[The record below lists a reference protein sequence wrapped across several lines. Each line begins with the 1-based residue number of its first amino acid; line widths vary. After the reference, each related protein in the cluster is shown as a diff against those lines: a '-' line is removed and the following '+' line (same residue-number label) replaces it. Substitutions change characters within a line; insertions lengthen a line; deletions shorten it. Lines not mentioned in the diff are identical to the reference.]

1 VFVRA
6 GSYATAR
13 INVMK
18 INNIFHRG
26 ERDVSILT
34 PPYVIAEAGVNH
46 EGDMSIARRLI
57 DEAAEAGAHAIKFQT
72 YKASTLASKN
82 SPSYW
87 DTTKEPTKSQ
97 FELFSKYDKFWK
109 PEFEELKKQCDIVE
123 IEFMSTPFDLESAN
137 FLSDLVDVFKIS
149 SSDITNK
156 PFIKNIAAFGKPIIL
171 STGASSCEEISE
183 ALDWVGL
190 EKIPVALLHCVLNYP
205 TLDGD
210 AHLGM
215 ILGLRKKFP
224 NAIVGYS
231 DHTMPGNMKNLEIAT
246 LLGAQILEKHF
257 THDKS
262 LQGNDHYHAMDK
274 NDLRVF
280 FSRIRDVQAVMGQE
294 EKDILDVEQS
304 ARLNARRSLV
314 ARRRITQGS
323 SVSEADLTWKRPA
336 HGVSP
341 KYIDEVVGR
350 ISSVTIEEDDIIT
363 WDMLN

>member
-1 VFVRA
+1 
-6 GSYATAR
+6 
-13 INVMK
+13 MK
-18 INNIFHRG
+18 INDIFYG
-26 ERDVSILT
+26 VERDNSILI

-46 EGDMSIARRLI
+46 EGDMSLARRLI
-57 DEAAEAGAHAIKFQT
+57 DEAAEAGANAIKFQT
-72 YKASTLASKN
+72 YKAGMLASKN

-109 PEFEELKKQCDIVE
+109 PEFEELKKQCDIVD
-123 IEFMSTPFDLESAN
+123 IEFMSTPFDLESAC

-156 PFIKNIAAFGKPIIL
+156 PFIKTIAGYGKPIIL
-171 STGASSCEEISE
+171 STGASSNDEISE
-183 ALDWVGL
+183 ALEWIGL
-190 EKIPVALLHCVLNYP
+190 GKIPVALLHCVLNYP

-210 AHLGM
+210 SHLGM
-215 ILGLRKKFP
+215 ILGLRKQFP
-224 NAIVGYS
+224 NVIVGYS

-246 LLGAQILEKHF
+246 LLGAQIIEKHF

-262 LQGNDHYHAMDK
+262 LPGNDHYHAMDK
-274 NDLRVF
+274 NDLRAF
-280 FSRIRDVQAVMGQE
+280 FTRIEGVQAIIGQQ
-294 EKDILDVEQS
+294 EKEILDIEQS

-314 ARRRITQGS
+314 ARRQITQGS
-323 SVSEADLTWKRPA
+323 AVSEADLTWKRPA

-341 KYIDEVVGR
+341 KYFDEVVGR
-350 ISSVTIEEDDIIT
+350 IAAVTIEEDDIIT

>member
-1 VFVRA
+1 
-6 GSYATAR
+6 
-13 INVMK
+13 MK
-18 INNIFHRG
+18 INDIFYG
-26 ERDVSILT
+26 VERDNSILI

-57 DEAAEAGAHAIKFQT
+57 NEAAEAGAHAIKFQT
-72 YKASTLASKN
+72 YKAGMLASKD

-97 FELFSKYDKFWK
+97 FDLFSKYDKFWK
-109 PEFEELKKQCDIVE
+109 PEFEELKKQCDTVG
-123 IEFMSTPFDLESAN
+123 IEFMSTPFDLESAR

-156 PFIKNIAAFGKPIIL
+156 PFIKNIAAYGKPIIL
-171 STGASSCEEISE
+171 STGASNCDEIAE
-183 ALDWVGL
+183 ALEWIGL
-190 EKIPVALLHCVLNYP
+190 ENIPVALLHCVLNYP
-205 TLDGD
+205 TLDND

-224 NAIVGYS
+224 NVIVGYS

-257 THDKS
+257 THDKT

-274 NDLRVF
+274 NDLRAF
-280 FSRIRDVQAVMGQE
+280 FTRIQNVQTVIGQE
-294 EKDILDVEQS
+294 EKATLDIEQS

-314 ARRRITQGS
+314 AWRRITQGS
-323 SVSEADLTWKRPA
+323 PVSKADLTWKRPA

-350 ISSVTIEEDDIIT
+350 IAAVTIEEDDIIT

>member
-1 VFVRA
+1 
-6 GSYATAR
+6 
-13 INVMK
+13 MK
-18 INNIFHRG
+18 INDIFYG
-26 ERDVSILT
+26 VERDSSILI

-57 DEAAEAGAHAIKFQT
+57 DEAAEAGANAIKFQT
-72 YKASTLASKN
+72 YKAGMLASKN

-109 PEFEELKKQCDIVE
+109 PEYEELKKQCDIVD
-123 IEFMSTPFDLESAN
+123 IEFMSTPFDLESAC

-156 PFIKNIAAFGKPIIL
+156 PFIKTIAGYGKPIIL
-171 STGASSCEEISE
+171 STGASSNDEISE
-183 ALDWVGL
+183 ALEWIGL
-190 EKIPVALLHCVLNYP
+190 GKIPVALLHCVLNYP

-210 AHLGM
+210 SHLGM
-215 ILGLRKKFP
+215 ILGLRKQFP
-224 NAIVGYS
+224 NVIVGYS

-246 LLGAQILEKHF
+246 LLGAQIIEKHF

-274 NDLRVF
+274 NDLRAF
-280 FSRIRDVQAVMGQE
+280 FTRIEGVQAIIGQQ
-294 EKDILDVEQS
+294 EKEILDIEQS

-314 ARRRITQGS
+314 ARRQITQGS
-323 SVSEADLTWKRPA
+323 AVSEADLTWKRPA

-341 KYIDEVVGR
+341 KYFDEVVGR
-350 ISSVTIEEDDIIT
+350 IAAVTIEEDDIIT

>member
-1 VFVRA
+1 
-6 GSYATAR
+6 
-13 INVMK
+13 MK
-18 INNIFHRG
+18 INDIFYG
-26 ERDVSILT
+26 VERDSSILI

-46 EGDMSIARRLI
+46 EGDMSLARRLI
-57 DEAAEAGAHAIKFQT
+57 DEAAEAGANAIKFQT
-72 YKASTLASKN
+72 YKAGMLASKN

-109 PEFEELKKQCDIVE
+109 PEFEELKKQCDIVD
-123 IEFMSTPFDLESAN
+123 IEFMSTPFDLESAC

-156 PFIKNIAAFGKPIIL
+156 PFIKTIAGYGKPIIL
-171 STGASSCEEISE
+171 STGASSNDEISE
-183 ALDWVGL
+183 ALEWIGL
-190 EKIPVALLHCVLNYP
+190 GKIPVALLHCVLNYP

-210 AHLGM
+210 SHLGM
-215 ILGLRKKFP
+215 ILGLRKQFP
-224 NAIVGYS
+224 NVIVGYS

-246 LLGAQILEKHF
+246 LLGAQIIEKHF

-262 LQGNDHYHAMDK
+262 LPGNDHYHAMDK
-274 NDLRVF
+274 NDLRAF
-280 FSRIRDVQAVMGQE
+280 FTRIEGVQAIIGQQ
-294 EKDILDVEQS
+294 EKEILDIEQS

-314 ARRRITQGS
+314 ARRQITQGS
-323 SVSEADLTWKRPA
+323 AVSEADLTWKRPA

-341 KYIDEVVGR
+341 KYFDEVVGR
-350 ISSVTIEEDDIIT
+350 IAAVTIEEDDIIT

>member
-1 VFVRA
+1 
-6 GSYATAR
+6 
-13 INVMK
+13 MK
-18 INNIFHRG
+18 INDIFSG
-26 ERDVSILT
+26 VERDNSILI

-46 EGDMSIARRLI
+46 EGDMSLARRLI
-57 DEAAEAGAHAIKFQT
+57 DEAAEAGANAIKFQT
-72 YKASTLASKN
+72 YKAGMLASKN

-109 PEFEELKKQCDIVE
+109 PEFEELKKQCDIVD
-123 IEFMSTPFDLESAN
+123 IEFMSTPFDLESAC

-156 PFIKNIAAFGKPIIL
+156 PFIKTIAGYGKPIIL
-171 STGASSCEEISE
+171 STGASSNDEISE
-183 ALDWVGL
+183 ALEWIGL
-190 EKIPVALLHCVLNYP
+190 GKIPVALLHCVLNYP

-210 AHLGM
+210 SHLGM
-215 ILGLRKKFP
+215 ILGLRKQFP
-224 NAIVGYS
+224 NVIVGYS

-246 LLGAQILEKHF
+246 LLGAQIIEKHF

-262 LQGNDHYHAMDK
+262 LPGNDHYHAMDK
-274 NDLRVF
+274 NDLRAF
-280 FSRIRDVQAVMGQE
+280 FTRIEGVQAIIGQQ
-294 EKDILDVEQS
+294 EKEILDIEQS

-314 ARRRITQGS
+314 ARRQITQGS
-323 SVSEADLTWKRPA
+323 AVSEADLTWKRPA

-341 KYIDEVVGR
+341 KYFDEVVGR
-350 ISSVTIEEDDIIT
+350 IAAVTIEEDDIIT

>member
-1 VFVRA
+1 
-6 GSYATAR
+6 
-13 INVMK
+13 MK
-18 INNIFHRG
+18 INDIFSG
-26 ERDVSILT
+26 VERDNSILI

-46 EGDMSIARRLI
+46 EGDMSLARRLI
-57 DEAAEAGAHAIKFQT
+57 DEAAEAGANAIKFQT
-72 YKASTLASKN
+72 YKAGMLASKN

-109 PEFEELKKQCDIVE
+109 PEFEELKKQCDIVD
-123 IEFMSTPFDLESAN
+123 IEFMSTPFDLESAC

-156 PFIKNIAAFGKPIIL
+156 PFIKTIAGYGKPIIL
-171 STGASSCEEISE
+171 STGASSNDEISE
-183 ALDWVGL
+183 ALEWIGL
-190 EKIPVALLHCVLNYP
+190 GKIPVALLHCVLNYP

-210 AHLGM
+210 SHLGM
-215 ILGLRKKFP
+215 ILGLRKQFP
-224 NAIVGYS
+224 NVIVGYS

-246 LLGAQILEKHF
+246 LLGAQIIEKHF

-274 NDLRVF
+274 NDLRAF
-280 FSRIRDVQAVMGQE
+280 FTRIEGVQAIIGQQ
-294 EKDILDVEQS
+294 EKKILDIEQS

-314 ARRRITQGS
+314 ARRQITQGS
-323 SVSEADLTWKRPA
+323 AVSEADLTWKRPA

-341 KYIDEVVGR
+341 KYFDEVVGR
-350 ISSVTIEEDDIIT
+350 IAAVTIEEDDIIT

>member
-1 VFVRA
+1 
-6 GSYATAR
+6 
-13 INVMK
+13 MK
-18 INNIFHRG
+18 INDIFYG
-26 ERDVSILT
+26 VERDSSILI

-46 EGDMSIARRLI
+46 EGDMSLARRLI
-57 DEAAEAGAHAIKFQT
+57 DEAAEAGANAIKFQT
-72 YKASTLASKN
+72 YKAGMLASKN

-109 PEFEELKKQCDIVE
+109 PEFEELKKQCDIVD
-123 IEFMSTPFDLESAN
+123 IEFMSTPFDLESAC

-156 PFIKNIAAFGKPIIL
+156 PFIKTIAGYGKPIIL
-171 STGASSCEEISE
+171 STGASSNDEISE
-183 ALDWVGL
+183 ALEWIGL
-190 EKIPVALLHCVLNYP
+190 GKIPVALLHCVLNYP

-210 AHLGM
+210 SHLGM
-215 ILGLRKKFP
+215 ILGLRKQFP
-224 NAIVGYS
+224 NVIVGYS

-246 LLGAQILEKHF
+246 LLGAQIIEKHF

-274 NDLRVF
+274 NDLRAF
-280 FSRIRDVQAVMGQE
+280 FTRIEGVQAIIGQQ
-294 EKDILDVEQS
+294 EKEILDIEQS

-314 ARRRITQGS
+314 ARRQITQGS
-323 SVSEADLTWKRPA
+323 AVSEADLTWKRPA

-341 KYIDEVVGR
+341 KYFDEVVGR
-350 ISSVTIEEDDIIT
+350 IAAVTIEEDDIIT

>member
-1 VFVRA
+1 
-6 GSYATAR
+6 
-13 INVMK
+13 MK
-18 INNIFHRG
+18 INDIFYGVQRNS
-26 ERDVSILT
+26 SILT

-46 EGDMSIARRLI
+46 EGDMGIARRLI
-57 DEAAEAGAHAIKFQT
+57 DEAAEAGANAIKFQT
-72 YKASTLASKN
+72 YKAGMLASKN

-97 FELFSKYDKFWK
+97 FELFSKFDKFWK
-109 PEFEELKKQCDIVE
+109 PEYEELKKQCDIVG

-156 PFIKNIAAFGKPIIL
+156 PFIKNIAAYGKPVIL
-171 STGASSCEEISE
+171 STGASSSDEISE
-183 ALDWVGL
+183 ALEWIGL
-190 EKIPVALLHCVLNYP
+190 GKLPVAILHCVLNYP

-210 AHLGM
+210 SNLGM
-215 ILGLRKKFP
+215 ILGLRKQFP
-224 NAIVGYS
+224 NVIVGYS
-231 DHTMPGNMKNLEIAT
+231 DHTMPGDMKNLEIAT
-246 LLGAQILEKHF
+246 LLGAQIIEKHF

-274 NDLRVF
+274 TDLRTF
-280 FSRIRDVQAVMGQE
+280 FTRIGAVQAIIGQE
-294 EKDILDVEQS
+294 EKDILDIEQS

-350 ISSVTIEEDDIIT
+350 IAAVTIEEDDIIT

>member
-1 VFVRA
+1 
-6 GSYATAR
+6 
-13 INVMK
+13 MK
-18 INNIFHRG
+18 INDIFYGVQRNS
-26 ERDVSILT
+26 SILT

-46 EGDMSIARRLI
+46 EGDMGIARRLI
-57 DEAAEAGAHAIKFQT
+57 DEAAEAGANAIKFQT
-72 YKASTLASKN
+72 YKAGMLASKN

-97 FELFSKYDKFWK
+97 FELFSKFDKFWK
-109 PEFEELKKQCDIVE
+109 PEYEELKKQCDIVG

-156 PFIKNIAAFGKPIIL
+156 PFIKNIAAYGKPVIL
-171 STGASSCEEISE
+171 STGASSSDEISE
-183 ALDWVGL
+183 ALEWIGL
-190 EKIPVALLHCVLNYP
+190 GKLPVAILHCVLNYP

-210 AHLGM
+210 SNLGM
-215 ILGLRKKFP
+215 ILGLRKQFP
-224 NAIVGYS
+224 NVIVGYS
-231 DHTMPGNMKNLEIAT
+231 DHTMPGDMKNLEIAT
-246 LLGAQILEKHF
+246 LLGAQIIEKHF
-257 THDKS
+257 THDKT

-274 NDLRVF
+274 NDLRAF
-280 FSRIRDVQAVMGQE
+280 FTRIKDVQAIIGQE
-294 EKDILDVEQS
+294 AKQILEIEKL

-314 ARRRITQGS
+314 ARCRITRGS
-323 SVSEADLTWKRPA
+323 LVSEADLTWKRPA

-350 ISSVTIEEDDIIT
+350 IAAVTIEEDDIIT

>member
-1 VFVRA
+1 
-6 GSYATAR
+6 
-13 INVMK
+13 MK
-18 INNIFHRG
+18 INDIFYGVQRNS
-26 ERDVSILT
+26 SILT

-46 EGDMSIARRLI
+46 EGDMGIARRLI
-57 DEAAEAGAHAIKFQT
+57 DEAAEAGANAIKFQT
-72 YKASTLASKN
+72 YKAGMLASKN

-109 PEFEELKKQCDIVE
+109 PEFEELKKHCDIVD

-156 PFIKNIAAFGKPIIL
+156 PFIKNIAAYGKPVIL
-171 STGASSCEEISE
+171 STGASRSDEISE
-183 ALDWVGL
+183 ALEWIGL

-205 TLDGD
+205 TMDSD
-210 AHLGM
+210 SNLGM
-215 ILGLRKKFP
+215 ILGLRKQFP
-224 NAIVGYS
+224 NVIVGYS
-231 DHTMPGNMKNLEIAT
+231 DHTMPGDMKNLEIAT
-246 LLGAQILEKHF
+246 LLGAQIIEKHF

-274 NDLRVF
+274 TDLRTF
-280 FSRIRDVQAVMGQE
+280 FTRIGAVQAIIGQE
-294 EKDILDVEQS
+294 EKDILDIEQS

-314 ARRRITQGS
+314 ATRRITQGS

-350 ISSVTIEEDDIIT
+350 IAAVTIEEDDIIT

>member
-1 VFVRA
+1 
-6 GSYATAR
+6 
-13 INVMK
+13 MK
-18 INNIFHRG
+18 INDIFYG
-26 ERDVSILT
+26 VERDNSILI

-46 EGDMSIARRLI
+46 EGDMSLARRLI
-57 DEAAEAGAHAIKFQT
+57 DEAAEAGANAIKFQT
-72 YKASTLASKN
+72 YKAGMLASKN

-109 PEFEELKKQCDIVE
+109 PEYEELKKQCDIVD
-123 IEFMSTPFDLESAN
+123 IEFMSTPFDLESAC

-156 PFIKNIAAFGKPIIL
+156 PFIKTIAGYGKPIIL
-171 STGASSCEEISE
+171 STGASSNDEISE
-183 ALDWVGL
+183 ALEWIGL
-190 EKIPVALLHCVLNYP
+190 GKIPVALLHCVLNYP

-210 AHLGM
+210 SHLGM
-215 ILGLRKKFP
+215 ILGLRKQFP
-224 NAIVGYS
+224 NVIVGYS

-246 LLGAQILEKHF
+246 LLGAQIIEKHF

-274 NDLRVF
+274 NDLRAF
-280 FSRIRDVQAVMGQE
+280 FTRIEGVQAIIGQQKKE
-294 EKDILDVEQS
+294 ILDIEQS

-314 ARRRITQGS
+314 ARRQITQGS
-323 SVSEADLTWKRPA
+323 AVSEADLTWKRPA

-341 KYIDEVVGR
+341 KYFDEVVGR
-350 ISSVTIEEDDIIT
+350 IAAVTIEEDDIIT

>member
-1 VFVRA
+1 
-6 GSYATAR
+6 
-13 INVMK
+13 MK
-18 INNIFHRG
+18 INDIFYGVQRNS
-26 ERDVSILT
+26 SILT

-46 EGDMSIARRLI
+46 EGDMGIARRLI
-57 DEAAEAGAHAIKFQT
+57 DEAAEAGANAIKFQT
-72 YKASTLASKN
+72 YKAGMLASKN

-109 PEFEELKKQCDIVE
+109 PEFEELKKQCDIVD

-156 PFIKNIAAFGKPIIL
+156 PFIKNIAAYGKPVIL
-171 STGASSCEEISE
+171 STGASRSDEISE
-183 ALDWVGL
+183 ALEWIGL
-190 EKIPVALLHCVLNYP
+190 EKIHVALLHCVLNYP
-205 TLDGD
+205 TMDSD
-210 AHLGM
+210 SNLGM
-215 ILGLRKKFP
+215 ILGLRKQFP
-224 NAIVGYS
+224 NVIVGYS
-231 DHTMPGNMKNLEIAT
+231 DHTMPGDMKNLEIAT
-246 LLGAQILEKHF
+246 LLGAQIIEKHF

-274 NDLRVF
+274 TDLRTF
-280 FSRIRDVQAVMGQE
+280 FTRIGAVQAIIGQE
-294 EKDILDVEQS
+294 EKDILDIEQS

-350 ISSVTIEEDDIIT
+350 IAAVTIEEDDIIT

>member
-1 VFVRA
+1 
-6 GSYATAR
+6 
-13 INVMK
+13 MK
-18 INNIFHRG
+18 INDIFYG
-26 ERDVSILT
+26 VERDSSILI

-57 DEAAEAGAHAIKFQT
+57 DEAAEAGANAIKFQT
-72 YKASTLASKN
+72 YKAGMLASKN

-109 PEFEELKKQCDIVE
+109 PEFEELKKQCDIVD
-123 IEFMSTPFDLESAN
+123 IEFMSTPFDLESAC

-156 PFIKNIAAFGKPIIL
+156 PFIKTIAGYGKPIIL
-171 STGASSCEEISE
+171 STGASSNDEISE
-183 ALDWVGL
+183 ALEWIGL
-190 EKIPVALLHCVLNYP
+190 GKIPVALLHCVLNYP

-210 AHLGM
+210 SHLGM
-215 ILGLRKKFP
+215 ILGLRKQFP
-224 NAIVGYS
+224 NVIVGYS

-246 LLGAQILEKHF
+246 LLGAQIIEKHF

-262 LQGNDHYHAMDK
+262 LPGNDHYHAMDK
-274 NDLRVF
+274 NDLRAF
-280 FSRIRDVQAVMGQE
+280 FTRIEGVQAIIGQQ
-294 EKDILDVEQS
+294 EKEILDIEQS

-314 ARRRITQGS
+314 ARRQITQGS
-323 SVSEADLTWKRPA
+323 AVSEADLTWKRPA

-341 KYIDEVVGR
+341 KYFDEVVGR
-350 ISSVTIEEDDIIT
+350 IAAVTIEEDDIIT

>member
-1 VFVRA
+1 
-6 GSYATAR
+6 
-13 INVMK
+13 MK
-18 INNIFHRG
+18 INDIFYG
-26 ERDVSILT
+26 VERDSSILI

-46 EGDMSIARRLI
+46 EGDMSLARRLI
-57 DEAAEAGAHAIKFQT
+57 DEAAEAGANAIKFQT
-72 YKASTLASKN
+72 YKAGMLASKN

-109 PEFEELKKQCDIVE
+109 PEFEELKKQCDIVD
-123 IEFMSTPFDLESAN
+123 IEFMSTPFDLESAC

-156 PFIKNIAAFGKPIIL
+156 PFIKTIAGYGKPIIL
-171 STGASSCEEISE
+171 STGASSNDEISE
-183 ALDWVGL
+183 ALEWIGL
-190 EKIPVALLHCVLNYP
+190 GKIPVALLHCVLNYP

-210 AHLGM
+210 SHLGM
-215 ILGLRKKFP
+215 ILGLRKQFP
-224 NAIVGYS
+224 NVIVGYS

-246 LLGAQILEKHF
+246 LLGAQIIEKHF

-262 LQGNDHYHAMDK
+262 LPGNDHYHAMDK

-280 FSRIRDVQAVMGQE
+280 FTRIEGVQAIIGQQ
-294 EKDILDVEQS
+294 EKEILDIEQS

-314 ARRRITQGS
+314 ARRQITQGS
-323 SVSEADLTWKRPA
+323 AVSEADLTWKRPA

-341 KYIDEVVGR
+341 KYFDEVVGR
-350 ISSVTIEEDDIIT
+350 IAAVTIEEDDIIT

>member
-1 VFVRA
+1 
-6 GSYATAR
+6 
-13 INVMK
+13 MK
-18 INNIFHRG
+18 INDIFYG
-26 ERDVSILT
+26 VERDSSILI

-46 EGDMSIARRLI
+46 EGDMSLARRLI
-57 DEAAEAGAHAIKFQT
+57 DEAAEAGANAIKFQT
-72 YKASTLASKN
+72 YKAGMLASKN

-109 PEFEELKKQCDIVE
+109 PEFEELKKQCDIVD
-123 IEFMSTPFDLESAN
+123 IEFMSTPFDLESAC

-156 PFIKNIAAFGKPIIL
+156 PFIKTIAGYGKPIIL
-171 STGASSCEEISE
+171 STGASSNDEISE
-183 ALDWVGL
+183 ALEWIGL
-190 EKIPVALLHCVLNYP
+190 GKIPVALLHCVLNYP

-210 AHLGM
+210 SHLGM
-215 ILGLRKKFP
+215 ILGLRKQFP
-224 NAIVGYS
+224 NVIVGYS

-246 LLGAQILEKHF
+246 LLGAQIIEKHF

-262 LQGNDHYHAMDK
+262 LPGNDHYHAMDK

-280 FSRIRDVQAVMGQE
+280 FTRIEGVQAIIGQQ
-294 EKDILDVEQS
+294 EKKILDIEQS

-314 ARRRITQGS
+314 ARRQITQGS
-323 SVSEADLTWKRPA
+323 AVSEADLTWKRPA

-341 KYIDEVVGR
+341 KYFDEVVGR
-350 ISSVTIEEDDIIT
+350 IAAVTIEEDDIIT

>member
-1 VFVRA
+1 
-6 GSYATAR
+6 
-13 INVMK
+13 MK
-18 INNIFHRG
+18 INDIFYG
-26 ERDVSILT
+26 VERDNSILI

-46 EGDMSIARRLI
+46 EGDMSLARRLI
-57 DEAAEAGAHAIKFQT
+57 DEAAEAGANAIKFQT
-72 YKASTLASKN
+72 YKAGMLASKN

-109 PEFEELKKQCDIVE
+109 PEYEELKKQCDIVD
-123 IEFMSTPFDLESAN
+123 IEFMSTPFDLESAC

-156 PFIKNIAAFGKPIIL
+156 PFIKTIAGYGKPIIL
-171 STGASSCEEISE
+171 STGASSNDEISE
-183 ALDWVGL
+183 ALEWIGL
-190 EKIPVALLHCVLNYP
+190 GKIPVALLHCVLNYP
-205 TLDGD
+205 TSDGD
-210 AHLGM
+210 SHLGM
-215 ILGLRKKFP
+215 ILGLRKQFP
-224 NAIVGYS
+224 NVIVGYS

-246 LLGAQILEKHF
+246 LLGAQIIEKHF

-274 NDLRVF
+274 NDLRAF
-280 FSRIRDVQAVMGQE
+280 FTRIEGVQAIIGQQ
-294 EKDILDVEQS
+294 EKEILDIEQS

-314 ARRRITQGS
+314 ARRQITQGS
-323 SVSEADLTWKRPA
+323 AVSEADLTWKRPA

-341 KYIDEVVGR
+341 KYFDEVVGR
-350 ISSVTIEEDDIIT
+350 IAAVTIEEDDIIT

>member
-1 VFVRA
+1 
-6 GSYATAR
+6 
-13 INVMK
+13 MK
-18 INNIFHRG
+18 INDIFYG
-26 ERDVSILT
+26 VERDNSILI

-46 EGDMSIARRLI
+46 EGDMSLARRLI
-57 DEAAEAGAHAIKFQT
+57 DEAAEAGANAIKFQT
-72 YKASTLASKN
+72 YKAGMLASKN

-109 PEFEELKKQCDIVE
+109 PEFEELKKQCDIVD
-123 IEFMSTPFDLESAN
+123 IEFMSTPFDLESAC

-156 PFIKNIAAFGKPIIL
+156 PFIKTIAGYGKPIIL
-171 STGASSCEEISE
+171 STGASSNDEISE
-183 ALDWVGL
+183 ALEWIGL
-190 EKIPVALLHCVLNYP
+190 GKIPVALLHCVLNYP

-210 AHLGM
+210 SHLGM
-215 ILGLRKKFP
+215 ILGLRKQFP
-224 NAIVGYS
+224 NVIVGYS

-246 LLGAQILEKHF
+246 LLGAQIIEKHF

-274 NDLRVF
+274 NDLRAF
-280 FSRIRDVQAVMGQE
+280 FTRIEGVQAIIGQQ
-294 EKDILDVEQS
+294 EKEILDIEQS

-314 ARRRITQGS
+314 ARRQITQGS
-323 SVSEADLTWKRPA
+323 AVSEADLTWKRPA

-341 KYIDEVVGR
+341 KYFDEVVGR
-350 ISSVTIEEDDIIT
+350 IAAVTIEEDDIIT

>member
-1 VFVRA
+1 
-6 GSYATAR
+6 
-13 INVMK
+13 MK
-18 INNIFHRG
+18 INDIFYG
-26 ERDVSILT
+26 VERDNSILI

-46 EGDMSIARRLI
+46 EGDMSLARRLI
-57 DEAAEAGAHAIKFQT
+57 DEAAEAGANAIKFQT
-72 YKASTLASKN
+72 YKAGMLASKN

-109 PEFEELKKQCDIVE
+109 PEFEELKKQCDIVD
-123 IEFMSTPFDLESAN
+123 IEFMSTPFDLESAC

-156 PFIKNIAAFGKPIIL
+156 PFIKTIAGYGKPIIL
-171 STGASSCEEISE
+171 STGASSNDEISE
-183 ALDWVGL
+183 ALEWIGL
-190 EKIPVALLHCVLNYP
+190 GKIPVALLHCVLNYP
-205 TLDGD
+205 TSDGD
-210 AHLGM
+210 SHLGM
-215 ILGLRKKFP
+215 ILGLRKQFP
-224 NAIVGYS
+224 NVIVGYS

-246 LLGAQILEKHF
+246 LLGAQIIEKHF

-274 NDLRVF
+274 NDLRTF
-280 FSRIRDVQAVMGQE
+280 FTRIEGVQAIIGQQ
-294 EKDILDVEQS
+294 EKEILDIEQS

-314 ARRRITQGS
+314 ARRQITQGS
-323 SVSEADLTWKRPA
+323 AVSEADLTWKRPA

-341 KYIDEVVGR
+341 KYFDEVVGR
-350 ISSVTIEEDDIIT
+350 IAAVTIEEDDIIT

>member
-1 VFVRA
+1 
-6 GSYATAR
+6 
-13 INVMK
+13 MK
-18 INNIFHRG
+18 INDIFYGVQRNS
-26 ERDVSILT
+26 SILT

-46 EGDMSIARRLI
+46 EGDMGIARRLI
-57 DEAAEAGAHAIKFQT
+57 DEAAEAGANAIKFQT
-72 YKASTLASKN
+72 YKARMLASKN

-109 PEFEELKKQCDIVE
+109 PEFEELKKQCDIVD

-156 PFIKNIAAFGKPIIL
+156 PFIKNIAAYGKPVIL
-171 STGASSCEEISE
+171 STGASRNDEISE
-183 ALDWVGL
+183 ALEWIGL

-205 TLDGD
+205 TMDSD
-210 AHLGM
+210 SNLGM
-215 ILGLRKKFP
+215 ILGLRKQFP
-224 NAIVGYS
+224 NVIVGYS
-231 DHTMPGNMKNLEIAT
+231 DHTMPGDMKNLEIAT
-246 LLGAQILEKHF
+246 LLGAQIIEKHF

-274 NDLRVF
+274 TDLRTF
-280 FSRIRDVQAVMGQE
+280 FTRIGAVQAIIGQE
-294 EKDILDVEQS
+294 EKDILDIEQS

-350 ISSVTIEEDDIIT
+350 IAAVTIEEDDIIT
-363 WDMLN
+363 WDMVN